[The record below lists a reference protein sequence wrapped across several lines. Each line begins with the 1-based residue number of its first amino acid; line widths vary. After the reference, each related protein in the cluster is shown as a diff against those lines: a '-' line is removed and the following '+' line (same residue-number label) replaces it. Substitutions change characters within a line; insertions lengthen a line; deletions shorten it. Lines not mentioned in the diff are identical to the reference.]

1 METSPALL
9 VLMGMKNCG
18 KTTVGRLISTKL
30 QVPFQDLDEAVESI
44 FKEQKSYFLS
54 VREIYRNFGKEYFQ
68 NLETLALEQICSFS
82 SPLSNPVG
90 TRGAESAFPSLV
102 LALGGGTIENP
113 SALAVLDTKGFFVYL
128 EEEEPILLQRILRGG
143 IPSFLNEQDP
153 EGDFHQLFLRR
164 TALYRDRADLTLPIE
179 GKNPDEVI
187 QMILKFLKD
196 RIELRSQG

>member
-9 VLMGMKNCG
+9 VLIGMKNCG

-44 FKEQKSYFLS
+44 FQEQKSYFLS

-68 NLETLALEQICSFS
+68 NLETLALEQICSSS
-82 SPLSNPVG
+82 SPPSNPVG
-90 TRGAESAFPSLV
+90 TRCAESSFPSLV

-143 IPSFLNEQDP
+143 TPSFLNEQDP

-196 RIELRSQG
+196 RIELRSPG

>member
-44 FKEQKSYFLS
+44 FQEQKSYFLS

-68 NLETLALEQICSFS
+68 NLETLALEQICS
-82 SPLSNPVG
+82 SPSPPSNPVG

-187 QMILKFLKD
+187 QMILKCLKD